1 MLESEILK
9 GLAATGLLCVGAA
22 LKFAFDRWGVQIGW
36 DREAKK
42 ATDGKIERVDTH
54 ARAELGRIEREL
66 GDRLNA
72 VERSVDVLAERVDAL
87 PTSDDFQA
95 LDRRLAEVSREVSA
109 ASTKV
114 DGVSQTAKTIL
125 EHILAGER
133 RA

>member
-9 GLAATGLLCVGAA
+9 TLAAIGLLFLGAGM
-22 LKFAFDRWGVQIGW
+22 KFAFDRWGVQIGW